1 MQIADLK
8 KKFKERRPIDE
19 LNGLIIKE
27 EDSLINSEER
37 NQKKSES
44 GYEQDEDIQNLSLQ
58 NSLSFDDGEEES
70 DRFLQLYER
79 HRIVN

>member
-19 LNGLIIKE
+19 LKGLIIKE

-37 NQKKSES
+37 NQKKN
-44 GYEQDEDIQNLSLQ
+44 QNLAMNRMRISKIY
-58 NSLSFDDGEEES
+58 
-70 DRFLQLYER
+70 LYK
-79 HRIVN
+79 IL